1 VEPESELAVGAG
13 IAAYG
18 NAPSGTHSEA
28 DAAVGAHAMVS
39 APEPGDA
46 SQGAPAAAPRFQL
59 GWAARY
65 ACGNLGAGLMFAFAN
80 AALPLYLASY
90 GLPNAVIGL
99 LAQDRPPLAGVSQ
112 IVVGALSDRTRSRF
126 GRRKPYLL
134 GGVPVAAA
142 ALLVLSLRPQVWV
155 AIAVLVVMTTSLAV
169 AYGPYLA
176 LLADLVASELR
187 GRVGGLQAAANM
199 LGQMTMLWVAAQFWS
214 DHEALVFG
222 IGAVGLVV
230 AFSVTFFGVR
240 EPPIHDSPAPIRIAP
255 MQYVRGILAQREVAK
270 YLLATLFYWLGA
282 GGVVPFLTRFGV
294 NELHTDETTAFQLL
308 MVPVIATVIFTW
320 PAGWLGDRCGK
331 KPVLFAG
338 LVLMGGAVLI
348 GSQVQSVAQAAAI
361 LVVTGAANALC
372 TVLLFPLLTDLLPK
386 DRAGEFTGLGAGV
399 WELAQPLGAVLGG
412 LAADMTGTLRA
423 TLEVAALLTF
433 VAAALL
439 LRVRTPAPVRA

>member
-1 VEPESELAVGAG
+1 
-13 IAAYG
+13 
-18 NAPSGTHSEA
+18 
-28 DAAVGAHAMVS
+28 
-39 APEPGDA
+39 
-46 SQGAPAAAPRFQL
+46 
-59 GWAARY
+59 
-65 ACGNLGAGLMFAFAN
+65 MFAFAN

-99 LAQDRPPLAGVSQ
+99 LAQDRPPLAGLSQ
-112 IVVGALSDRTRSRF
+112 ILVGALSDRTRSRI

-142 ALLVLSLRPQVWV
+142 ALLVLSLRPPVWV
-155 AIAVLVVMTTSLAV
+155 AVAVLVVMTTSLAV

-187 GRVGGLQAAANM
+187 ARVVGLQAAANM

-214 DHEALVFG
+214 DHEQLVFV
-222 IGAVGLVV
+222 IGAVGLVL

-240 EPPIHDSPAPIRIAP
+240 EPLIHDSPAPIRIAP
-255 MQYVRGILAQREVAK
+255 MEYVRGILAQREVAK

-348 GSQVQSVAQAAAI
+348 GSQAQTVAQAVAI

-399 WELAQPLGAVLGG
+399 WELAQPLGAVFGG
-412 LAADMTGTLRA
+412 LAADATGTLRA
-423 TLEVAALLTF
+423 TLAVAALLTF

-439 LRVRTPAPVRA
+439 LPVRPPAPVHG

>member
-1 VEPESELAVGAG
+1 
-13 IAAYG
+13 
-18 NAPSGTHSEA
+18 
-28 DAAVGAHAMVS
+28 
-39 APEPGDA
+39 
-46 SQGAPAAAPRFQL
+46 
-59 GWAARY
+59 
-65 ACGNLGAGLMFAFAN
+65 
-80 AALPLYLASY
+80 
-90 GLPNAVIGL
+90 
-99 LAQDRPPLAGVSQ
+99 
-112 IVVGALSDRTRSRF
+112 
-126 GRRKPYLL
+126 
-134 GGVPVAAA
+134 
-142 ALLVLSLRPQVWV
+142 
-155 AIAVLVVMTTSLAV
+155 
-169 AYGPYLA
+169 
-176 LLADLVASELR
+176 
-187 GRVGGLQAAANM
+187 
-199 LGQMTMLWVAAQFWS
+199 
-214 DHEALVFG
+214 
-222 IGAVGLVV
+222 
-230 AFSVTFFGVR
+230 VR
-240 EPPIHDSPAPIRIAP
+240 A
-255 MQYVRGILAQREVAK
+255 ILAQREVAK

-338 LVLMGGAVLI
+338 LVLMGGAVLV
-348 GSQVQSVAQAAAI
+348 GSQVQTVAQAAAI

-423 TLEVAALLTF
+423 TLAVAALLTF